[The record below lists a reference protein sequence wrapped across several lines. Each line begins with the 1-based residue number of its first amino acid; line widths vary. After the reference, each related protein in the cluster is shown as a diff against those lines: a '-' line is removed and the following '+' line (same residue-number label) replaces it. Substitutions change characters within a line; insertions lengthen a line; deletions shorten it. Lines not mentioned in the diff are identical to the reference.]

1 MAALPKRWAWT
12 FLKEGIK
19 FRAGRL
25 YETFWNSQSSVK
37 YTVVFLYPGALF
49 YVRWRAETQYKY
61 NIFVADKEVE
71 PDYSHKLYT
80 SFEKEKNWFRTWK
93 NGSAFYFPAMATVR
107 DLKEK
112 VYDGKV
118 PPAVR
123 AGCYGRMMEDSDNLA
138 LAVRT
143 FCRRD
148 PKIVFWEE
156 ETEKAKTKEQPTT
169 ELSPAVETLISGA
182 QASKA

>member
-1 MAALPKRWAWT
+1 MAAAGLPKRWAWS
-12 FLKEGIK
+12 FLLEGAR

-25 YETFWNSQSSVK
+25 YETFWNSQSNVK

-61 NIFVADKEVE
+61 NVFIADEEAK
-71 PDYSHKLYT
+71 PDDSQNLV
-80 SFEKEKNWFRTWK
+80 SSWK
-93 NGSAFYFPAMATVR
+93 NGSTFYFPATSTVQE
-107 DLKEK
+107 LKDA
-112 VYDGKV
+112 VYGAGSA
-118 PPAVR
+118 PAGVK

-148 PKIVFWEE
+148 PKIVLWQE
-156 ETEKAKTKEQPTT
+156 
-169 ELSPAVETLISGA
+169 
-182 QASKA
+182 